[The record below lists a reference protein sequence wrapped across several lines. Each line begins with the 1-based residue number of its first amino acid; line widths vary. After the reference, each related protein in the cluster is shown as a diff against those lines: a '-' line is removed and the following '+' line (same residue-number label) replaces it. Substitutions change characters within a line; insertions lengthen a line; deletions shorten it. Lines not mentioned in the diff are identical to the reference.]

1 MNSFLHGTKHTTG
14 HVVGGLLLG
23 YLGISRRQ
31 PAKMDSEDISLL
43 NTSFSMGIFRPF
55 KSFFK
60 TGNVKKCLDNSCL
73 SKISITNKTFLYHM
87 RSIGETEEKFDNT
100 KWFVTE
106 PKSLL
111 VVFAFRIWQAFSNPE
126 EVTVDIL
133 DFHQQNLIVDYYY
146 IRKPVTL
153 VKFECYSELEQFTQC
168 LQPESGIY
176 NSSNN
181 FEIAQW
187 FQDNL
192 NITGL
197 DGWFKE
203 VRDNPNS
210 KVIKEIMIIP
220 SSSHKLD
227 LVDSEPVENV
237 LDLGKLEDLLE
248 HIKNFININ
257 K

>member
-1 MNSFLHGTKHTTG
+1 MNYPLLSSIRPAMGCMLFGFLGE
-14 HVVGGLLLG
+14 
-23 YLGISRRQ
+23 YPRQ
-31 PAKMDSEDISLL
+31 AVKMDSENISLL
-43 NTSFSMGIFRPF
+43 DTSLSRGIFKSF
-55 KSFFK
+55 KSFFGQEK
-60 TGNVKKCLDNSCL
+60 VRKCLDNSCL
-73 SKISITNKTFLYHM
+73 SKISITDTFLYHM

-111 VVFAFRIWQAFSNPE
+111 VIFAFRIWQAFSNPK

-133 DFHQQNLIVDYYY
+133 DFHQKNLIVDYYY
-146 IRKPVTL
+146 TRKPVTL

-168 LQPESGIY
+168 LQPESGIH

-187 FQDNL
+187 FQDNQ
-192 NITGL
+192 NITGV

-210 KVIKEIMIIP
+210 KIIKEIMIIP
-220 SSSHKLD
+220 SSSYKLD
-227 LVDSEPVENV
+227 LVDSELVESI

-248 HIKNFININ
+248 HIKNFILV
-257 K
+257 

>member
-1 MNSFLHGTKHTTG
+1 MNYPLLSSIRPAMGCMLFGFLGE
-14 HVVGGLLLG
+14 
-23 YLGISRRQ
+23 YPRQ
-31 PAKMDSEDISLL
+31 AVKMDSENISLL
-43 NTSFSMGIFRPF
+43 DTSLIRGIFKSF
-55 KSFFK
+55 KSFFGQEK
-60 TGNVKKCLDNSCL
+60 VRKCLDNTCL
-73 SKISITNKTFLYHM
+73 SKISMTDAFLYHM

-100 KWFVTE
+100 KWFVTD

-133 DFHQQNLIVDYYY
+133 DFYQKNLIVDYYY
-146 IRKPVTL
+146 TRKAVTL

-168 LQPESGIY
+168 LQPESGIH

-197 DGWFKE
+197 DGWFK
-203 VRDNPNS
+203 DNPNS

-227 LVDSEPVENV
+227 LIDSEPVENI
-237 LDLGKLEDLLE
+237 LDLGKLEDLLV
-248 HIKNFININ
+248 HIKNFILA
-257 K
+257 

>member
-1 MNSFLHGTKHTTG
+1 MNSLLHGAKNVTG
-14 HVVGGLLLG
+14 PVLGSVLLG
-23 YLGISRRQ
+23 CLGGHPEQVARMDYETDYLSYKY
-31 PAKMDSEDISLL
+31 PDK
-43 NTSFSMGIFRPF
+43 GIFSPL
-55 KSFFK
+55 KSFFNREK
-60 TGNVKKCLDNSCL
+60 VQGCLNNTCL
-73 SKISITNKTFLYHM
+73 SKISMADTFLYHM
-87 RSIGETEEKFDNT
+87 RSLGETEDKFDNT
-100 KWFVTE
+100 KWFVTD

-133 DFHQQNLIVDYYY
+133 DFYQKNLIVDYYY
-146 IRKPVTL
+146 TRKPVSL

-168 LQPESGIY
+168 LQSESGIY

-203 VRDNPNS
+203 VKDNPNS

-220 SSSHKLD
+220 SSSYKLD
-227 LVDSEPVENV
+227 LVDSERVENI

-248 HIKNFININ
+248 HIKNFILAF
-257 K
+257 

>member
-1 MNSFLHGTKHTTG
+1 MNYPLLSSIRPAMGCMLFGFLGE
-14 HVVGGLLLG
+14 
-23 YLGISRRQ
+23 YPRQ
-31 PAKMDSEDISLL
+31 AVKMDSENISLL
-43 NTSFSMGIFRPF
+43 DTSLSRGIFKSF
-55 KSFFK
+55 KSFFGQEK
-60 TGNVKKCLDNSCL
+60 VRKCLDNSCL
-73 SKISITNKTFLYHM
+73 SKISITDTFLYHM

-111 VVFAFRIWQAFSNPE
+111 VIFAFRIWQAFSNPK

-133 DFHQQNLIVDYYY
+133 DFHQKNLIVDYYY
-146 IRKPVTL
+146 TRKPVTL

-168 LQPESGIY
+168 LQPESGIH
-176 NSSNN
+176 NSSDN

-187 FQDNL
+187 FQDNQ
-192 NITGL
+192 NITGV

-220 SSSHKLD
+220 SSSYKLD
-227 LVDSEPVENV
+227 LVDSELVESI

-248 HIKNFININ
+248 HIKNFILA
-257 K
+257 

>member
-1 MNSFLHGTKHTTG
+1 MNYPLLSSIRPAMGCMLFGFLGE
-14 HVVGGLLLG
+14 
-23 YLGISRRQ
+23 YPRQ
-31 PAKMDSEDISLL
+31 AVKMDSENISLL
-43 NTSFSMGIFRPF
+43 DTSLSRGIFKSF
-55 KSFFK
+55 KSFFGQEK
-60 TGNVKKCLDNSCL
+60 VRKCLDNSCL
-73 SKISITNKTFLYHM
+73 SKISITDTFLYHM

-111 VVFAFRIWQAFSNPE
+111 VIFAFRIWQAFSNPK
-126 EVTVDIL
+126 EVTEDIL

-146 IRKPVTL
+146 TRKPVTL

-168 LQPESGIY
+168 LQPESGIH

-187 FQDNL
+187 FQDNQ
-192 NITGL
+192 NITGV

-227 LVDSEPVENV
+227 LVDSELVESI

-248 HIKNFININ
+248 HIKNFILA
-257 K
+257 

>member
-1 MNSFLHGTKHTTG
+1 MS
-14 HVVGGLLLG
+14 
-23 YLGISRRQ
+23 
-31 PAKMDSEDISLL
+31 
-43 NTSFSMGIFRPF
+43 
-55 KSFFK
+55 
-60 TGNVKKCLDNSCL
+60 KKCLDNSCL
-73 SKISITNKTFLYHM
+73 SKISMTDTFLYHM
-87 RSIGETEEKFDNT
+87 RSIGETEENLII
-100 KWFVTE
+100 
-106 PKSLL
+106 PSGLSLNQNL
-111 VVFAFRIWQAFSNPE
+111 YCDFAFRIWQAFSNPE
-126 EVTVDIL
+126 EITVDTL
-133 DFHQQNLIVDYYY
+133 DFHHKNLIVDYYY

-153 VKFECYSELEQFTQC
+153 VKFECYSELEKFTQC

-192 NITGL
+192 NITGF

-220 SSSHKLD
+220 SSAHKLD
-227 LVDSEPVENV
+227 LIDSEPVENI
-237 LDLGKLEDLLE
+237 LDLGELEDLLE
-248 HIKNFININ
+248 HIKNFIQHCDDIN

>member
-1 MNSFLHGTKHTTG
+1 MNFLILSATRPVMGCM
-14 HVVGGLLLG
+14 LLG
-23 YLGISRRQ
+23 FLGGHPGQ
-31 PAKMDSEDISLL
+31 EVKMDSENISLL
-43 NTSFSMGIFRPF
+43 DTSLSRGIFKPF
-55 KSFFK
+55 KSFFGPEK
-60 TGNVKKCLDNSCL
+60 IQKCLDNSCL
-73 SKISITNKTFLYHM
+73 SKISITDTFLYHM
-87 RSIGETEEKFDNT
+87 RSIEETEEKFDNT

-111 VVFAFRIWQAFSNPE
+111 VIFAFRIWQAFSNPK

-133 DFHQQNLIVDYYY
+133 DFHQKNLIVDYYY

-153 VKFECYSELEQFTQC
+153 VKFECYSELEKFTQC
-168 LQPESGIY
+168 LQPESGIH
-176 NSSNN
+176 NSLNN

-197 DGWFKE
+197 DGWFNE
-203 VRDNPNS
+203 VKDNPNS

-227 LVDSEPVENV
+227 LVDSEPLENI

-248 HIKNFININ
+248 HIKNFILAF
-257 K
+257 

>member
-1 MNSFLHGTKHTTG
+1 MDF
-14 HVVGGLLLG
+14 LLLSATRPVMG
-23 YLGISRRQ
+23 CMLLGFLGEQ
-31 PAKMDSEDISLL
+31 PGQEVKMDTENISLL
-43 NTSFSMGIFRPF
+43 DTSLSRGIFKPF
-55 KSFFK
+55 KRFFGPEK
-60 TGNVKKCLDNSCL
+60 VQKCLDNSCL
-73 SKISITNKTFLYHM
+73 SKISITDTFLYHM
-87 RSIGETEEKFDNT
+87 RSIGENEEKFDNT

-106 PKSLL
+106 PNSLL
-111 VVFAFRIWQAFSNPE
+111 VIFAFRIWQAFSNPK

-133 DFHQQNLIVDYYY
+133 DFHQKNLIVDYYY

-153 VKFECYSELEQFTQC
+153 VKFECYSELEKFTQC
-168 LQPESGIY
+168 LQPESGIH

-197 DGWFKE
+197 DGWFK
-203 VRDNPNS
+203 DNPNS

-227 LVDSEPVENV
+227 LVDSEPVESI

-248 HIKNFININ
+248 HTKNFILAF
-257 K
+257 